1 MLDKYIVQPHLR
13 SGVALV
19 MTPSTSFVSDQ
30 QANERRELD
39 VIAETLTPKQRKA
52 IEIQAETLADHQKQ
66 TPHVHCLPTLT
77 LYDIPVDQPRLD
89 VEYRAASDIQFIPQT
104 TNELTYIRMKFD
116 ISAVPEDLR
125 WFIPLFSAMLGQLGT
140 SKYKFDEIGTVLQ
153 TVSGG
158 VSCSHL
164 ILPDT
169 HDTSCY
175 SEALVVETLC
185 LPHHVSNTLTILEQ
199 LFADTQYTTPP
210 NLAQIKSL
218 VLSASAAANASIA
231 STGHSLAAYRA
242 SMGLTSY
249 APAVESA
256 RGMTSIAALQQWA
269 DAIEADPAALDA
281 LGAIFRRLAALTFRR
296 DQMGLS
302 VVTEPHLVT
311 QVDAELAK
319 MTWQHHKQDDLAGRL
334 GEGVF
339 TMSSY
344 FDPHTCQTLDA
355 YADAVEFAVGG
366 HFTDEDVHQAL
377 LATFSSI
384 DAPQAPSAKGKGLFT
399 RGFTHDML
407 QARRSQLLG
416 VTKADLVRVA
426 TDHLANAA
434 KSHAVVVGKEESRQE
449 LVHRG
454 FQ

>member
-1 MLDKYIVQPHLR
+1 M
-13 SGVALV
+13 
-19 MTPSTSFVSDQ
+19 F
-30 QANERRELD
+30 
-39 VIAETLTPKQRKA
+39 
-52 IEIQAETLADHQKQ
+52 
-66 TPHVHCLPTLT
+66 
-77 LYDIPVDQPRLD
+77 
-89 VEYRAASDIQFIPQT
+89 YR
-104 TNELTYIRMKFD
+104 YIRMKFD

-185 LPHHVSNTLTILEQ
+185 LPHHVSNTLRILEQ

-242 SMGLTSY
+242 AMGLTSY

-319 MTWQHHKQDDLAGRL
+319 MTWQHQKQDDLAGKL
-334 GEGVF
+334 
-339 TMSSY
+339 
-344 FDPHTCQTLDA
+344 
-355 YADAVEFAVGG
+355 
-366 HFTDEDVHQAL
+366 
-377 LATFSSI
+377 
-384 DAPQAPSAKGKGLFT
+384 GKGLFT

-426 TDHLANAA
+426 TDHLAKAA
-434 KSHAVVVGKEESRQE
+434 KTHAVVVGKEESRQE

-454 FQ
+454 FE

>member
-1 MLDKYIVQPHLR
+1 
-13 SGVALV
+13 
-19 MTPSTSFVSDQ
+19 
-30 QANERRELD
+30 
-39 VIAETLTPKQRKA
+39 
-52 IEIQAETLADHQKQ
+52 
-66 TPHVHCLPTLT
+66 
-77 LYDIPVDQPRLD
+77 
-89 VEYRAASDIQFIPQT
+89 
-104 TNELTYIRMKFD
+104 
-116 ISAVPEDLR
+116 
-125 WFIPLFSAMLGQLGT
+125 
-140 SKYKFDEIGTVLQ
+140 
-153 TVSGG
+153 
-158 VSCSHL
+158 
-164 ILPDT
+164 T